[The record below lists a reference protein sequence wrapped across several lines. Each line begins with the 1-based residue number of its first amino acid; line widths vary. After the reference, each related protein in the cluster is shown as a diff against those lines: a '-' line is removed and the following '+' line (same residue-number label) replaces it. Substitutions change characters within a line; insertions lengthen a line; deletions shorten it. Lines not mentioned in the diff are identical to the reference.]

1 MKAIAIA
8 IFMPLL
14 LAFSVL
20 IHAALPSNTDS
31 KEDSILN
38 VIHSS
43 DIDSVKF
50 HNYIKLCDLF
60 NYNDAG
66 KSIEYAQKA
75 ISVAE
80 EIEYHEGIARGY
92 ERMATAYFQLGEHII
107 AQDNYL
113 KAREANKKAYYYEI
127 EASILYN
134 LGNIQYELGNY
145 GQSSEYALEAGELF
159 LSHDDSIGY
168 GVTRYMISGNQGATG
183 NYDQAIETALEALG
197 IFQRKNVRSWEIYAF
212 DKLVHLYNVQQ
223 KYDESLKI
231 LETNLAYHQNS
242 ENAKFT
248 AITYRMIGDIY
259 LILEDYENART
270 ALDSSFTINSSHG
283 FKQEEIKTLYSLGLL
298 EYETQHIEKAQLLF
312 DRGLKLSMDLDD
324 ALFKC
329 SNYLG
334 LGKCLYEQQD
344 YTAAIHMLEES
355 IALAKRIGNMENL
368 RDGYL
373 FLSMNYQELDQ
384 PAMALTNYK
393 SYKQFSDSIT
403 AQENKRQFAEL
414 TSKYEAAEKE
424 QQISRLQEEKN
435 EVQVNNRRVI
445 ALWMLTIIVSVLILV
460 IVILAW
466 QKNKQLLATEKELD
480 KIKSRFFANISHEFR
495 TPLTL
500 ILGPLHDLIKKEESR
515 PFHAELTLIENN
527 ARRLLTLINQILDL
541 SKLDAGKYRL
551 NVVRAD
557 LIAMM
562 KRAVWSFHSLA
573 EMKKIELSFDA
584 DVDALDANFDPEMV
598 ETMLNN
604 LMSNALKFEP
614 EGGHI
619 KVKVQARETGK
630 KEQVTWSVTNRGSSI
645 SAEDQ
650 DQIFNRFFQ
659 SEGTQDF
666 GKGSGI
672 GLALV
677 RELVELHEGSIRVES
692 SVEYGTSFVIQLTSN
707 LPLSSPQGTVDTQV
721 RNRRSEASP
730 SVPVAAGNKEEGKEA
745 SSGEEENGGNLP
757 VVLVVEDHSE
767 VMNYIHSVLAKDYQ
781 VKKAWN
787 GQEGIEEAKTLIPD
801 IIISDVMMP
810 VKDGTQMVN
819 ELKNHELTSH
829 IPIILLTAKASIESR
844 LEGLESKADGYLTKP
859 FHGDELKLRIRN
871 MLDARNKLRDKYSK
885 ELILKSQHM
894 VVKSMDEAFVE
905 KLCQNVEDN
914 IANEDFSVE
923 ELARN
928 IGLSRSQL
936 HRKLEAITGKSASQ
950 FIREYRLE
958 RARELIEKKVGTI
971 AEISFQVGFSS
982 PGYFN
987 KCFKEYFKTTPGE
1000 LHKST
1005 DNL

>member
-1 MKAIAIA
+1 MKVIAIA

-14 LAFSVL
+14 FAFSVL
-20 IHAALPSNTDS
+20 VHAALPSNTVS

-43 DIDSVKF
+43 DIDSVKVQ
-50 HNYIKLCDLF
+50 NYIKLCDLF
-60 NYNDAG
+60 TYNDAD
-66 KSIEYAQKA
+66 KSIGYAQKV
-75 ISVAE
+75 ISLAQ
-80 EIEYHEGIARGY
+80 EIDDHEGIARGY
-92 ERMATAYFQLGEHII
+92 ERLANAYFQLGENIS
-107 AQDNYL
+107 AQNNYL
-113 KAREANKKAYYYEI
+113 KAREANKKAGHYEI
-127 EASILYN
+127 EASVLYN

-145 GQSSEYALEAGELF
+145 DQSTEYALEAGELF

-168 GVTRYMISGNQGATG
+168 GVTRYMISGNHGATG
-183 NYDQAIETALEALG
+183 NYDLAIETALEALG
-197 IFQRKNVRSWEIYAF
+197 IFQRANVRSWEIYAF

-223 KYDESLKI
+223 KYDESLEI
-231 LETNLAYHQNS
+231 LETNLAYHRNS

-248 AITYRMIGDIY
+248 AITYRMIGDVY
-259 LILEDYENART
+259 LALEDFENARL
-270 ALDSSFTINSSHG
+270 ALDSSYAITDSYG

-298 EYETQHIEKAQLLF
+298 EYETQHIERAHTLF
-312 DRGLKLSMDLDD
+312 ERGLKLSMDLDD

-334 LGKCLYEQQD
+334 LGKCLYEQED
-344 YTAAIHMLEES
+344 YSAAIHHLEES

-393 SYKQFSDSIT
+393 SYKQFSDSIS

-414 TSKYEAAEKE
+414 NSKYEAEKKE
-424 QQISRLQEEKN
+424 QQISRLQEEKDA
-435 EVQVNNRRVI
+435 VQVSNRRVT
-445 ALWMLTIIVSVLILV
+445 ALWILTIIVSGLILA
-460 IVILAW
+460 ILILAW
-466 QKNKQLLATEKELD
+466 QKNKQLLAKEKELD

-500 ILGPLHDLIKKEESR
+500 ILGPLQDLLKKKESKA
-515 PFHAELTLIENN
+515 FHAELALIESN

-584 DVDALDANFDPEMV
+584 DAETLDANFDLEMV
-598 ETMLNN
+598 EIMVNN

-619 KVKVQARETGK
+619 EVKVHAKEIGK
-630 KEQVTWSVTNRGSSI
+630 KEQITWSVTNRGSSI
-645 SAEDQ
+645 SPEDQ

-659 SEGTQDF
+659 SESTQDF

-677 RELVELHEGSIRVES
+677 RELVELHSGTIRVES
-692 SVEYGTSFVIQLTSN
+692 SMEVGTSFVIQLTSN
-707 LPLSSPQGTVDTQV
+707 LHLSSPPGTEEAQNN
-721 RNRRSEASP
+721 NRRIDSSLPVSSP
-730 SVPVAAGNKEEGKEA
+730 AVSNEIWSDKSP
-745 SSGEEENGGNLP
+745 GEEENGGNLP
-757 VVLVVEDHSE
+757 VVLLVEDHIE
-767 VMNYIHSVLAKDYQ
+767 MMDYIHSVLAKDYQ

-787 GQEGIEEAKTLIPD
+787 GQEGIEQAKTLIPD
-801 IIISDVMMP
+801 VIISDVMMP
-810 VKDGTQMVN
+810 VKDGTQMAN

-829 IPIILLTAKASIESR
+829 IPIILLTAKASMESR
-844 LEGLESKADGYLTKP
+844 LEGLESKADAYLTKP

-871 MLDARNKLRDKYSK
+871 MLDARNKLREKYSK
-885 ELILKSQHM
+885 ELILKSHNL

-914 IANEDFSVE
+914 IGNEDFSVE

-928 IGLSRSQL
+928 IALSRSQL

-958 RARELIEKKVGTI
+958 RARELIEKKVGTM

-987 KCFKEYFKTTPGE
+987 KCFKEYFRTTPGE
-1000 LHKST
+1000 LQKAP
-1005 DNL
+1005 DNQ

>member
-1 MKAIAIA
+1 MKVTAIA
-8 IFMPLL
+8 IFTPLI

-20 IHAALPSNTDS
+20 IHAASPSNINS

-43 DIDSVKF
+43 DNDSIRVQNF
-50 HNYIKLCDLF
+50 ILLCDLYT
-60 NYNDAG
+60 YNDAG
-66 KSIEYAQKA
+66 RSIEYAQQA
-75 ISVAE
+75 ISLAQE
-80 EIEYHEGIARGY
+80 ADYHEGIARGY
-92 ERMATAYFQLGEHII
+92 ERMATAYFQLGENRS
-107 AQDNYL
+107 AESNYL

-145 GQSSEYALEAGELF
+145 NRSTEYALEAGELF

-168 GVTRYMISGNQGATG
+168 GVTRYMISGNHGATG
-183 NYDQAIETALEALG
+183 NYEKAIETALEALG
-197 IFQRKNVRSWEIYAF
+197 IFQRKQVRSWEIYAF
-212 DKLVHLYNVQQ
+212 DKLVQLYNVQE
-223 KYDESLKI
+223 KYDESLLI
-231 LETNLAYHQNS
+231 LETNLAYHRKS
-242 ENAKFT
+242 DNAKFT
-248 AITYRMIGDIY
+248 AITYRMIGDVY
-259 LILEDYENART
+259 LALEDYEKARS
-270 ALDSSFTINSSHG
+270 ALDSSYAITDSYG

-298 EYETQHIEKAQLLF
+298 EYETGHIERAQLLF

-334 LGKCLYEQQD
+334 LGKCLYEQENH
-344 YTAAIHMLEES
+344 TAAIENLEES
-355 IALAKRIGNMENL
+355 IRLALRIGNMENL

-373 FLSMNYQELDQ
+373 FLSKSYQALDQ
-384 PAMALTNYK
+384 PALALTNHK
-393 SYKQFSDSIT
+393 SYKQFSDSIV

-414 TSKYEAAEKE
+414 TSKYEAEKKE
-424 QQISRLQEEKN
+424 QQISRLQEEKDA
-435 EVQVNNRRVI
+435 VQVNNRRVV
-445 ALWMLTIIVSVLILV
+445 ALWILTIIVFALILA
-460 IVILAW
+460 ILILAW
-466 QKNKQLLATEKELD
+466 QKNKQLLANEKELD
-480 KIKSRFFANISHEFR
+480 KIKSRFFTNISHEFR

-500 ILGPLHDLIKKEESR
+500 ILGPLHDLLKNKGSK
-515 PFHAELTLIENN
+515 PFHSELTLIEKN
-527 ARRLLTLINQILDL
+527 AKRLLTLINQILDL

-551 NVVRAD
+551 HVVRAD

-573 EMKKIELSFDA
+573 EMKKIELSFEA
-584 DVDALDANFDPEMV
+584 DVEALDAKFDPEMV
-598 ETMLNN
+598 EIMVNN
-604 LMSNALKFEP
+604 LISNALKFEP

-619 KVKVQARETGK
+619 KVEVLSKEIGT
-630 KEQVTWSVTNRGSSI
+630 KEQITWSVTNRGSYI
-645 SAEDQ
+645 SPEDQ

-659 SEGTQDF
+659 SETTQGL

-677 RELVELHEGSIRVES
+677 RELVELHGGGIRLES
-692 SVEYGTSFVIQLTSN
+692 SEEQGTSFIIRLMTN
-707 LPLSSPQGTVDTQV
+707 LRLSTLPE
-721 RNRRSEASP
+721 SE
-730 SVPVAAGNKEEGKEA
+730 EA
-745 SSGEEENGGNLP
+745 SSGNRSSETSIFVPSAAGDNEPGSASSPGEEAPGGNLP

-781 VKKAWN
+781 VRKARN
-787 GQEGIEEAKTLIPD
+787 GQEGIEQAKALIPD
-801 IIISDVMMP
+801 VILSDVMMP
-810 VKDGTQMVN
+810 VKDGNQMAN

-829 IPIILLTAKASIESR
+829 IPIILLTAKASMESR
-844 LEGLESKADGYLTKP
+844 LEGLESKADAYLTKP

-871 MLDARNKLRDKYSK
+871 ILDASKKLRDKYSK
-885 ELILKSQHM
+885 ELILKPQNM

-914 IANEDFSVE
+914 IGNEDFSVE
-923 ELARN
+923 ELAGN

-936 HRKLEAITGKSASQ
+936 HRKLEAISAKSASQ

-958 RARELIEKKVGTI
+958 RARELIEKKVGTM

-1000 LHKST
+1000 LHKT
-1005 DNL
+1005 PDNQ